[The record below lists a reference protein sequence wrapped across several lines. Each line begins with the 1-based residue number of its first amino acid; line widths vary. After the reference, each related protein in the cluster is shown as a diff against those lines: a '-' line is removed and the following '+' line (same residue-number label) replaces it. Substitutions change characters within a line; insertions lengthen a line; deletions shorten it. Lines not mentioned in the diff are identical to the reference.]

1 MPFRPKPLNLGI
13 DGIIV
18 YKIFLDETDRDAY
31 FSVYP
36 QDLLNDMY
44 IYLASPAKF
53 QKFTKPADVW
63 VDMAIGEGYWLF
75 VK

>member
-1 MPFRPKPLNLGI
+1 MPFRPKPLNIGI
-13 DGIIV
+13 DGIII
-18 YKIFLDETDRDAY
+18 YKVFLDETDRDAY
-31 FSVYP
+31 FTINP

-44 IYLASPAKF
+44 IYLAASAKF

-63 VDMAIGEGYWLF
+63 VDMHITEGYWIF